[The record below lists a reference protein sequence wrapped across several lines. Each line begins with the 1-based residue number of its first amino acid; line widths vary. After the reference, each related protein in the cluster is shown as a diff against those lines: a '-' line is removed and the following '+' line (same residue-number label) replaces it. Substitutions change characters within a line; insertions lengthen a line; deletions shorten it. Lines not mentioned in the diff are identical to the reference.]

1 MCVAPTGRRSQSGG
15 SPTTRGSGRRRSQF
29 LRTGV
34 FPWKKSPGRLRNR
47 LRKFGAGSRHTT
59 DKAFEGLIRKKPG
72 TSNTRATK
80 VELRRRRILEILHGR
95 PRAYGINRSN
105 WSLRALA
112 VAYTREHGDPISR
125 STASRLVR
133 DSGYVMKKVR
143 RVLSSPDLR
152 YREKVDLLLR
162 TLHNLGPRDF
172 FFFVDELGPLR
183 VKKYGGVRSRW
194 QEP

>member
-1 MCVAPTGRRSQSGG
+1 M
-15 SPTTRGSGRRRSQF
+15 
-29 LRTGV
+29 
-34 FPWKKSPGRLRNR
+34 
-47 LRKFGAGSRHTT
+47 
-59 DKAFEGLIRKKPG
+59 
-72 TSNTRATK
+72 
-80 VELRRRRILEILHGR
+80 
-95 PRAYGINRSN
+95 
-105 WSLRALA
+105 
-112 VAYTREHGDPISR
+112 
-125 STASRLVR
+125 R